1 MTAVADVLQQV
12 GSGTLF
18 AGFNLWIVLFAV
30 AAFRDPKG
38 SDLFAWSINTQWAA
52 GLRILRRAAAFRWWG
67 RLAKVAVVSGV
78 TCLLLS
84 GMLAMTRA
92 LVEGPK
98 G

>member
-1 MTAVADVLQQV
+1 MTAVTDVLQQI

-18 AGFNLWIVLFAV
+18 AGFNLWIVLFV
-30 AAFRDPKG
+30 IAAFRDPKG
-38 SDLFAWSINTQWAA
+38 SELFAWSINTQWAA

-67 RLAKVAVVSGV
+67 RLAKVAVAFGV

-84 GMLAMTRA
+84 GMVAVTR
-92 LVEGPK
+92 VFVDGPK

>member
-1 MTAVADVLQQV
+1 MTAVTAFLQQI

-18 AGFNLWIVLFAV
+18 AGFNLWLVLFAI

-52 GLRILRRAAAFRWWG
+52 GLRNLRRAAAFRWWG
-67 RLAKVAVVSGV
+67 RLAKVAVAFGV